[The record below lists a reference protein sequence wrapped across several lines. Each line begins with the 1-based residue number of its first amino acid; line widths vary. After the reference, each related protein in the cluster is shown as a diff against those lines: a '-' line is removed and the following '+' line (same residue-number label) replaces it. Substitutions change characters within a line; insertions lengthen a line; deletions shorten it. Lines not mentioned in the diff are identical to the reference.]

1 MEMAL
6 GDQAFDPRS
15 LFKIRN
21 SYAPRWGRRDLTG
34 TEERFILNLT
44 LRQKPIGPAL
54 VACLVLL
61 SLCRPVEVIAQQS
74 ESQTAASGT
83 QELHSSAATGSAPE
97 KESDAAAKDAAENPV
112 AAAISVPL
120 QNNTFYGVG
129 PYRRAE
135 NELLI
140 EPVVPIRLLTNWM
153 VISRTIV
160 PVVVAPRLSGTDVV
174 DYGLSNIQPQFY
186 LSPVHTGK
194 FVWGAGPQLWLPTA
208 TDKEL
213 GINKWGGGPTTVGLY
228 RTGHWL
234 FGSLVSNQFAG
245 VNHVHENQMTINWF
259 AFYNFKHGWYLVST
273 PIVTAD
279 WTAERNKRW
288 TVPVGG
294 GAGKLFKI
302 GPQILNARAE
312 YFNDVRTT
320 TGGPDWQLQTQLQF
334 LFIRHKK

>member
-1 MEMAL
+1 L
-6 GDQAFDPRS
+6 PLCCS
-15 LFKIRN
+15 NN
-21 SYAPRWGRRDLTG
+21 S
-34 TEERFILNLT
+34 
-44 LRQKPIGPAL
+44 
-54 VACLVLL
+54 V
-61 SLCRPVEVIAQQS
+61 AQQS
-74 ESQTAASGT
+74 ASQTESVAAQNLQT
-83 QELHSSAATGSAPE
+83 SAEAAPTPE
-97 KESDAAAKDAAENPV
+97 KGSDAAAKDAAENPV
-112 AAAISVPL
+112 AAAISIPL
-120 QNNTFYGVG
+120 QNNTFCGVG

-140 EPVVPIRLLTNWM
+140 EPVVPIRLSTNWM

-160 PVVVAPRLSGTDVV
+160 PVVVAPRLSATAAV

-213 GINKWGGGPTTVGLY
+213 GTNKWEGGPTTVGLY
-228 RTGHWL
+228 RSGHWL
-234 FGSLVSNQFAG
+234 VGSLVSNQFAG
-245 VNHVHENQMTINWF
+245 INHVHEDQMTINWF

-302 GPQILNARAE
+302 GPQLLNALAE

-320 TGGPDWQLQTQLQF
+320 TNGSGWQLQTQLQF